1 MIRILPT
8 IDGTWT
14 VYRDATVIIA
24 GLTRLQAEQYLE
36 RCDGEA

>member
-14 VYRDATVIIA
+14 VYHGATVIIA
-24 GLTRLQAEQYLE
+24 GLTRVQAEQYLE
-36 RCDGEA
+36 RRDGTP

>member
-1 MIRILPT
+1 MIRIRPT

-14 VYRDATVIIA
+14 VYRGAKAIVA

-36 RCDGEA
+36 RRDGTS